1 MSTFSHRAAGESGGD
16 HLTQS
21 LTYEVFITAVTLLTL
36 AMTVVFFLPITSELV
51 RQVLAVVD
59 IVVIV
64 PTFLFDFVRT
74 YIYSQR
80 KMRYLLTWGWLDFL
94 GSFPG
99 APLLR
104 LLRLGRILVA
114 WRRLRAATPEET
126 RQAARQQLGQS
137 SFLIAFFLG
146 VLVLIVGSVAIVTV
160 EAASPS
166 ANILTGEDAVWWAFV
181 TVATVG
187 YGDFYPVTNSGR
199 LIAIGIM
206 IAGIGIFS
214 ILTGYLATS
223 FQTRRREEEENL
235 LALRREVAELR
246 ERVEGLLRG
255 AEKR

>member
-1 MSTFSHRAAGESGGD
+1 MSAPARTAAGETAGN

-36 AMTVVFFLPITSELV
+36 AMTLVYLLPPTSELV

-64 PTFLFDFVRT
+64 PTFLFDFART
-74 YIYSQR
+74 YIYSKR
-80 KMRYLLTWGWLDFL
+80 KVRYLLTWGWLDFL
-94 GSFPG
+94 GSLPG
-99 APLLR
+99 LPILR

-114 WRRLRAATPEET
+114 WRRLRAVTPAET
-126 RQAARQQLGQS
+126 RQAARRQLGQS
-137 SFLIAFFLG
+137 SFLIAFFVG
-146 VLVLIVGSVAIVTV
+146 VLVLIGGSIAIVTV
-160 EAASPS
+160 EAVSPA

-223 FQTRRREEEENL
+223 FQMRRREEEESL
-235 LALRREVAELR
+235 AALRREVAELR
-246 ERVEGLLRG
+246 NRVEELINGRT
-255 AEKR
+255 